1 MTEPTMS
8 ATPVAALRQRVVWT
22 EGMFLRPQ
30 HFQQLER
37 HWERYVALRCLPLQG
52 FFWGFDTLEL
62 DREQLALGKVALRT
76 ASGVM
81 RDGTP
86 FDLSH
91 PDDLPEPLDVPADAK
106 DQLVVLALPLWRG
119 GGEEVSFGAGGG
131 HAANGT
137 NGTSGANGSADVAR
151 YVVREYEVADANAV
165 ALGPALLQTGRLNV
179 RLMLEAELT
188 GDWHA
193 LGVARIVE
201 RRTDARLLV
210 DDGYIPP
217 RLVAQHDAVLLA
229 YARELHGLLTQRS
242 EALAERLSE
251 PGRGGV
257 SEVADFLLLQLVNR
271 YLALTWHAQQ
281 HVSTHPEALFCDW
294 LKLACDLSTFTA
306 AGRRPQSLA
315 VYVHDDLRTSFAEL
329 MTELR
334 RSLSTVLEQNAIQI
348 ELRDAGNG
356 IRVATLADPVL
367 RDTAG
372 FVLAVRADVPADSLR
387 ARFPAQAKLGP
398 VERIRDLVQLQL
410 PGITMRQLPVAPRQI
425 PYHAGHTYF
434 EIDKGSDLW
443 KQLARSGGLAFHF
456 AGEFPGLSMEFW
468 AIRG

>member
-1 MTEPTMS
+1 MRAGRRITMS
-8 ATPVAALRQRVVWT
+8 AMTQTVLLAIDTST
-22 EGMFLRPQ
+22 EFCS
-30 HFQQLER
+30 
-37 HWERYVALRCLPLQG
+37 VALLAADGPTADAASFRTWVRHERTGAVSSTRVLPAVR
-52 FFWGFDTLEL
+52 EVL
-62 DREQLALGKVALRT
+62 DEAGLAFADCNAIAFGAGPGSFTGLRT
-76 ASGVM
+76 ATGVAQGLAFG
-81 RDGTP
+81 R
-86 FDLSH
+86 
-91 PDDLPEPLDVPADAK
+91 
-106 DQLVVLALPLWRG
+106 ALPVVPVGTLLACAEAAPLNAGAAAGRATRVRAALDARMD
-119 GGEEVSFGAGGG
+119 EVYWADYAWDD
-131 HAANGT
+131 AA
-137 NGTSGANGSADVAR
+137 
-151 YVVREYEVADANAV
+151 
-165 ALGPALLQTGRLNV
+165 
-179 RLMLEAELT
+179 
-188 GDWHA
+188 GDWQA
-193 LGVARIVE
+193 LGVARVVE
-201 RRTDARLLV
+201 RRTDGRLLV

-217 RLVAQHDAVLLA
+217 RLVAQRDPVLLRHT
-229 YARELHGLLTQRS
+229 RELHGLLTQRS
-242 EALAERLSE
+242 EALGERLSE

-281 HVSTHPEALFCDW
+281 DVAAHPETLFCDW

-315 VYVHDDLRTSFAEL
+315 VYRHDDLRASFGEL
-329 MTELR
+329 MAELR

-348 ELRDAGNG
+348 ELRDVGNG
-356 IRVATLADPVL
+356 MKVATIADPAL

-410 PGITMRQLPVAPRQI
+410 PGIAMRQLPVAPRQI

-434 EIDKGSDLW
+434 EIDKGGEMW
-443 KQLARSGGLAFHF
+443 KQLERSGGLAFHF

>member
-1 MTEPTMS
+1 MNEPVLS
-8 ATPVAALRQRVVWT
+8 ATPAAALRQRVIWT

-37 HWERYVALRCLPLQG
+37 HWERYVGMRCLPLQG
-52 FFWGFDTLEL
+52 FYWGFDEL
-62 DREQLALGKVALRT
+62 QIDRERLALGKVALLA

-106 DQLVVLALPLWRG
+106 DALVVLALPLWRG
-119 GGEEVSFGAGGG
+119 GAEEVSFGGDGEAGF
-131 HAANGT
+131 
-137 NGTSGANGSADVAR
+137 AR
-151 YVVREYEVADANAV
+151 YVVREYEVADANEV

-179 RLMLEAELT
+179 RLMLESELT
-188 GDWHA
+188 GDWEA
-193 LGVARIVE
+193 LGAVRIVE
-201 RRTDARLLV
+201 RRTDGRLLV

-217 RLVAQHDAVLLA
+217 RLVAQRDPVLLRHT
-229 YARELHGLLTQRS
+229 RELHGLLTQRS

-281 HVSTHPEALFCDW
+281 DVAVHPEALFCDW

-306 AGRRPQSLA
+306 AGRRPQTLA
-315 VYVHDDLRTSFAEL
+315 IYRHDDLRASFGEL
-329 MTELR
+329 MAELR

-356 IRVATLADPVL
+356 MKVATIADPTL

-410 PGITMRQLPVAPRQI
+410 PGIAMRQLPVAPRQI

-434 EIDKGSDLW
+434 EIDKGGEMW
-443 KQLARSGGLAFHF
+443 KQLERSGGLAFHF

>member
-1 MTEPTMS
+1 MNEPVLS
-8 ATPVAALRQRVVWT
+8 ATPAAALRQRVIWT

-37 HWERYVALRCLPLQG
+37 HWERYVGMRCLPLQG
-52 FFWGFDTLEL
+52 FYWGYDEL
-62 DREQLALGKVALRT
+62 QIDRELLALGKVALLAAT
-76 ASGVM
+76 GVM

-91 PDDLPEPLDVPADAK
+91 PDDRPEPLDVPADAK

-119 GGEEVSFGAGGG
+119 GAQEVSFGAGGNGEG
-131 HAANGT
+131 HGGDGNAHAGF
-137 NGTSGANGSADVAR
+137 AR
-151 YVVREYEVADANAV
+151 YVVREYEVADANEV

-179 RLMLEAELT
+179 RLMLESELT
-188 GDWHA
+188 GDWQA
-193 LGVARIVE
+193 LGVARVVE
-201 RRTDARLLV
+201 RRTDGRLLV

-217 RLVAQHDAVLLA
+217 RLVAQRDPVLLRHT
-229 YARELHGLLTQRS
+229 RELHGLLTQRS
-242 EALAERLSE
+242 EALGERLSE

-281 HVSTHPEALFCDW
+281 DVAAHPETLFCDW

-315 VYVHDDLRTSFAEL
+315 VYRHDDLRASFGEL
-329 MTELR
+329 MAELR
-334 RSLSTVLEQNAIQI
+334 RSLSTVLEQNAIPI
-348 ELRDAGNG
+348 ELRDVGNG
-356 IRVATLADPVL
+356 MKVATIADPAL

-410 PGITMRQLPVAPRQI
+410 PGIAMRQLPVAPRQI

-434 EIDKGSDLW
+434 EIDKGGEMW
-443 KQLARSGGLAFHF
+443 KQLERSGGLAFHF